1 MQKNNTIVPGPVYV
15 GRRVVGHLT
24 ADGVY
29 HRTVRAG
36 HILRHPPSIAVDA
49 AVLADLDRRGCTA
62 LVFTLDGGEQLTA
75 TLQQFLGPPSF
86 IVDRG
91 HGQQRAVELAKLAS
105 VELRRGTVA
114 ELAPLFVNLDDG
126 WRW

>member
-1 MQKNNTIVPGPVYV
+1 MQRVPQVEAGPVYL

-24 ADGVY
+24 SDGTY

-36 HILRHPPSIAVDA
+36 HLLRHPPSIAVDS

-86 IVDRG
+86 TVDRG

-114 ELAPLFVNLDDG
+114 ELAPLFADLDG
-126 WRW
+126 WSW